1 MQPIPSILSQKNQE
15 NALHWIFRH
24 LKYIGRLGDD
34 TLQKK
39 EHTETKGPDVSQE
52 RPEEKE
58 SLLVDVLYP
67 IQGKPCLASNILQSS
82 WALRKQVLTR

>member
-1 MQPIPSILSQKNQE
+1 
-15 NALHWIFRH
+15 
-24 LKYIGRLGDD
+24 LKYIERLGDD

-39 EHTETKGPDVSQE
+39 EHIETKGSDVLQE